1 MDRQHH
7 SSAFIAENIFFA
19 NYRRTLDRDKS
30 IHSNHTA
37 AEKNTEGV
45 DSPYGERGSKPSPS
59 SVYGKNQI
67 VYEQPRDA
75 KSVDILDGVL
85 CASGERRRFC
95 GEENRWTHDGSM
107 DTTGDVDDT
116 NHLDKT
122 QNVASDWATDA
133 NHSDAGAIYESGD
146 ATHFITDTIRT
157 GNGGRHCGLPGKA
170 KVSFAHAT
178 EERRED
184 LGGDG
189 DAVGRYTADNFAH
202 DHGCVGKLPFRLL
215 RSITEGSVGR
225 QWGLSLGDGSG
236 NLFSGGED
244 FGNHGVS
251 SSASEWPW
259 YVPTVKKVSCGEMS
273 RFLTGEEVVAAEQW
287 LNTPETFHR
296 LLRGIPTNRRARFKM
311 VWPHERL
318 RLLIDAGIL
327 EKAGDEKTFS
337 WVKIFAVPE
346 AEKKRCRLIIEP
358 RSINEAYKRN
368 DVSLPLVLPTLHDV
382 ENIVSQSSTI
392 TSIDFRSFFYQILLG
407 GSVRQ
412 FFRAYINNEVYNVCV
427 LPQGACFSPFI
438 AQMFAKAVTRH
449 MFPRKH
455 FIVYIDNIYV
465 SNSYE
470 DPACPCIFDIGSEKR
485 GPEGTILGLRFVTR
499 RP

>member
-1 MDRQHH
+1 M
-7 SSAFIAENIFFA
+7 
-19 NYRRTLDRDKS
+19 
-30 IHSNHTA
+30 
-37 AEKNTEGV
+37 
-45 DSPYGERGSKPSPS
+45 
-59 SVYGKNQI
+59 
-67 VYEQPRDA
+67 
-75 KSVDILDGVL
+75 
-85 CASGERRRFC
+85 
-95 GEENRWTHDGSM
+95 
-107 DTTGDVDDT
+107 
-116 NHLDKT
+116 
-122 QNVASDWATDA
+122 
-133 NHSDAGAIYESGD
+133 
-146 ATHFITDTIRT
+146 
-157 GNGGRHCGLPGKA
+157 
-170 KVSFAHAT
+170 
-178 EERRED
+178 
-184 LGGDG
+184 
-189 DAVGRYTADNFAH
+189 
-202 DHGCVGKLPFRLL
+202 

-485 GPEGTILGLRFVTR
+485 GPEGTILGLRFDCNQKTIAIGRRLKEKLRSHSWRNIITFGCVFKVTGR
-499 RP
+499 ILFAARVLHKAMCEFRSAMVVFSEVCHLFSLVSPDYDTDIALDTDIATRVRLGMSRLLTAAKEWEAYEITADRECNHYTFTDASNDQGAFVITEGKNAWVTSWSFKEETRSHESINVKELKAIRKAVTAANGGVVHIITDSLVSIREQV